1 MTRFL
6 VPVLATVLAILAM
19 AAACSSPTEPPPP
32 EEPDPL
38 FEQGDYGGPALPGT
52 EELFNLMPS
61 PDGEQIAL
69 IRARTPSVSTDPRN
83 QLWIVDRDGS
93 NPRLISVNTTSARWH
108 PTEEK
113 LAVTVFIRGDF
124 YVYTI
129 DLETL
134 EATQW
139 AGVDDQRISL
149 PVVSSSGWFDDG
161 HRLLVFVHLKAYQQ
175 PFERGLYV
183 IDTRDSTT
191 TGPIVEL
198 MQATN
203 FGNGQEYVVGR
214 KYLPDQSPPSGNF
227 ARYDFAESTW
237 HWITDIPRDS
247 LTRVLVD
254 VPVPSPTADLVVQP
268 RYAGFAKQLF
278 LFRPDPD
285 GTDDDAQQIT
295 ELGGENPRWEPDGS
309 GFLFKR
315 DVHRGSGARYVP
327 FRFDLETREA
337 KPLWPA
343 LPDSVPDFPDLSTQ
357 TLSQSFNRR

>member
-1 MTRFL
+1 MPRLFL
-6 VPVLATVLAILAM
+6 SSLATLLAILGM
-19 AAACSSPTEPPPP
+19 AAACSTPTEPPPL

-61 PDGEQIAL
+61 PDGERIAL
-69 IRARTPSVSTDPRN
+69 IRARTPGVSTDPRN

-93 NPRLISVNTTSARWH
+93 NPRLISVNTGTANWS
-108 PTEEK
+108 PDGND
-113 LAVTVFIRGDF
+113 LAVTVGLGGDV
-124 YVYTI
+124 YAYTI

-139 AGVDDQRISL
+139 TGREDQRLSL
-149 PVVSSSGWFDDG
+149 PVANNPKWFSDG
-161 HRLLVFVHLKAYQQ
+161 HRLLITVSQKAYQQ
-175 PFERGLYV
+175 PFERGQYI

-198 MQATN
+198 MEGTS
-203 FGNGQEYVVGR
+203 FGNRQEYVVGQ
-214 KYLPDQSPPSGNF
+214 KYLPDRGPNDGNF
-227 ARYDFAESTW
+227 ARYDFADGTW

-254 VPVPSPTADLVVQP
+254 VPVPSPTADLVVQS
-268 RYAGFAKQLF
+268 RYVGFAKQLV

-285 GTDDDAQQIT
+285 GADDDARQIT
-295 ELGGENPRWEPDGS
+295 ELGGDNPRWEPDGS

-315 DVHRGSGARYVP
+315 DVHRGEGAHYVP
-327 FRFDLETREA
+327 FRFDLETRKA

>member
-93 NPRLISVNTTSARWH
+93 NPRLISVNTGTADWS
-108 PTEEK
+108 PDGND
-113 LAVTVFIRGDF
+113 LAVTVGLGGDV
-124 YVYTI
+124 YAYTI

-139 AGVDDQRISL
+139 TGREDQRLSL
-149 PVVSSSGWFDDG
+149 SVANDPEWFSDG
-161 HRLLVFVHLKAYQQ
+161 HRLLVTVSQKAYQQ
-175 PFERGLYV
+175 SFERGQYI

-198 MQATN
+198 MQGKN
-203 FGNGQEYVVGR
+203 FGNGQEYIIGK
-214 KYLPDQSPPSGNF
+214 KYLRDQSPPSGNF
-227 ARYDFAESTW
+227 VRYDIADSTW

-247 LTRVLVD
+247 LTRGLVD
-254 VPVPSPTADLVVQP
+254 SPVPSPRADLVVQP
-268 RYAGFAKQLF
+268 RYVGYAKQLF
-278 LFRPDPD
+278 LFRPDRD
-285 GTDDDAQQIT
+285 GTDDDARPIT
-295 ELGGENPRWEPDGS
+295 ELGGENPRWEPDGT
-309 GFLFKR
+309 GFIFQR

-327 FRFDLETREA
+327 FRYDLETQQAR
-337 KPLWPA
+337 PLWPA

-357 TLSQSFNRR
+357 TLSESFNRR